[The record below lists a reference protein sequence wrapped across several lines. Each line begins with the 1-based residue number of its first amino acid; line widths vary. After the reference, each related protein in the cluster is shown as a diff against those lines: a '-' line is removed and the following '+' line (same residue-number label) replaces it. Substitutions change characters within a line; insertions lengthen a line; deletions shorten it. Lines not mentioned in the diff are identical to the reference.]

1 MEAALFFL
9 DCLLLALLLWLFVR
23 AESPKGRGHLGFFAY
38 EERREAPLPG
48 AKSTAAV
55 KSQTPQPPLH
65 GR

>member
-38 EERREAPLPG
+38 EERREAPPPGRQAPG
-48 AKSTAAV
+48 AAKP
-55 KSQTPQPPLH
+55 QTPPH